1 MALTK
6 VTSGL
11 TDLDGGI
18 TIDNI
23 TIDGTTISQAGSSDL
38 TIDVGGRID
47 LSADDNGEIRLF
59 DGSSMY
65 AQFKDDSDR
74 LTIQGLISDADIL
87 IVVNDGGSATTAL
100 TIDASEG
107 GAATFSSTVTVGDT
121 VFDAVGTYCF
131 ANSAGSIA
139 DRDGGATLAGS
150 NIKPASSYTD
160 YSGATGYSNETL
172 SGTWRL
178 MGATGEY
185 NNGTVSVNIAQMTT
199 LWVRIS

>member
-6 VTSGL
+6 VTSRL

-100 TIDASEG
+100 TIDASEA
-107 GAATFSSTVTVGDT
+107 GAATFNSTVSVGAGPAT
-121 VFDAVGTYCF
+121 AGAVGT
-131 ANSAGSIA
+131 
-139 DRDGGATLAGS
+139 
-150 NIKPASSYTD
+150 
-160 YSGATGYSNETL
+160 L
-172 SGTWRL
+172 SL
-178 MGATGEY
+178 
-185 NNGTVSVNIAQMTT
+185 IH
-199 LWVRIS
+199 I